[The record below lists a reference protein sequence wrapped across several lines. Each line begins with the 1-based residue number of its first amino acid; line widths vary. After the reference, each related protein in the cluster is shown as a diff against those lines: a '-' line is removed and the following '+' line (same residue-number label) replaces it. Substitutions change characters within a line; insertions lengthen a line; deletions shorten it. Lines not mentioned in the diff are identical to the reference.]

1 MRVPLAGLRSALLV
15 LTCVVVIGCGS
26 SPPKPVKAHMTV
38 AAAADVNPDASGRAS
53 PIVIRIYQLKDDA
66 KYNNADFFA
75 LFDDDQKVLGADML
89 AREEVELAP
98 GEQRQVDVAVAGE
111 AKFVAAL
118 GAYRDIRN
126 AQWRISQPAPKKG
139 FKNIVKK
146 DAVTIKAERAKV
158 TLTVAD

>member
-1 MRVPLAGLRSALLV
+1 
-15 LTCVVVIGCGS
+15 
-26 SPPKPVKAHMTV
+26 MTV
-38 AAAADVNPDASGRAS
+38 AAAADVNPDSSGRAS
-53 PIVIRIYQLKDDA
+53 PIVVRIYQLKDDS

-89 AREEVELAP
+89 VREEVELAP

-111 AKFVAAL
+111 AKFVAAMA
-118 GAYRDIRN
+118 AYRDIRN
-126 AQWRISQPAPKKG
+126 AQWRVSQPAPKKG
-139 FKNIVKK
+139 LKNIVKK